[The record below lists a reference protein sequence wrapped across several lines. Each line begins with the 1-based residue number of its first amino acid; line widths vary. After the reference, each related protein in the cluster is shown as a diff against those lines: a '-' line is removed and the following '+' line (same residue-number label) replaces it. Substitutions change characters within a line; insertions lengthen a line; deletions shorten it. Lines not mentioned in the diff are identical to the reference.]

1 MAKVAHTRYPVT
13 SFSSSCSSS
22 SWRLWWC
29 SYYPHLGLVGD
40 VQIPVQRA
48 VVGKAKGNISGE
60 NQLNP
65 FSVLMGFVEDR
76 HQTTA
81 YIYPAMHECQ
91 HCAVKINKL
100 LQDVQH
106 VPQKS
111 IVIKLQII
119 SQQLQHRMNSYS
131 LLVRNE

>member
-1 MAKVAHTRYPVT
+1 
-13 SFSSSCSSS
+13 
-22 SWRLWWC
+22 
-29 SYYPHLGLVGD
+29 LGLVGD
-40 VQIPVQRA
+40 VQIPVRA

-100 LQDVQH
+100 RAAGCSTCPSEINPNKIAD
-106 VPQKS
+106 
-111 IVIKLQII
+111 
-119 SQQLQHRMNSYS
+119 NFTTATA
-131 LLVRNE
+131 